1 MIRQIFYFTVIFLT
15 LLTACKSIKMQSTY
29 EGKYIH
35 ISKDLSDTTFLVL
48 NGDSTF
54 VFYGNIYP
62 PSFVGQNWLCQ
73 SVKGSWS
80 PKRNKIVLKRNTEV
94 FDDNKLGL
102 AQFQRSG
109 FCIYQDSVE
118 LQLLNNSNGLP
129 CQEEIAFFSYSA
141 DTVVY
146 FVKSNKDGVIYF
158 SPKPNESFWISLDAV
173 GRYQVIQTSNF
184 EVGFSYKFQYINCY
198 PLFDKKEIL
207 LLKSGYLIW
216 NDGVR
221 NMKFLR
227 IHNEL

>member
-1 MIRQIFYFTVIFLT
+1 M
-15 LLTACKSIKMQSTY
+15 LTACKSTKMYSTY

-62 PSFVGQNWLCQ
+62 PSYVGQNWLCQ
-73 SVKGSWS
+73 SVKGSWT
-80 PKRNKIVLKRNTEV
+80 PKRNKIELKRNTEV

-102 AQFQRSG
+102 AQFQKKG
-109 FCIYQDSVE
+109 ACIYPDSVE
-118 LQLLNNSNGLP
+118 LQFLNNSNGLP
-129 CQEEIAFFSYSA
+129 FCLEDIPFFRYST

-146 FVKSNKDGVIYF
+146 FVKPNKDGVIYF
-158 SPKPNESFWISLDAV
+158 SPKPNEAFWISLDAV
-173 GRYQVIQTSNF
+173 GRLKIIQTSNF
-184 EVGFSYKFQYINCY
+184 EAGFSYKFQYINCY

-207 LLKSGYLIW
+207 LIKSGYLIW

-227 IHNEL
+227 INKD